1 MKCAAESGNSIT
13 TETALGVVHTH
24 SFPLNRK
31 EGCERKFAHSLL
43 LFSCDLRMNIASE
56 TENGYFTAFTSATQA
71 SCTFCAA
78 AALIAVALS
87 GSAFS

>member
-71 SCTFCAA
+71 S
-78 AALIAVALS
+78 
-87 GSAFS
+87 

>member
-24 SFPLNRK
+24 SISLNRK
-31 EGCERKFAHSLL
+31 EAVSGNLL
-43 LFSCDLRMNIASE
+43 TASCFFSCCLRMNIALE

-71 SCTFCAA
+71 S
-78 AALIAVALS
+78 
-87 GSAFS
+87 